1 LLLSQDLKKVQPWN
15 QAAARCVW
23 KKEQETDAGGWQVD
37 AWRAGTIQVHS
48 AASSFRPHSSF
59 VRQKVAALSSLRE
72 ASVAPSR
79 KSKRFWIWLAAA
91 VVVVVALLGIG
102 AARLTRG
109 SGIDLNKLAK
119 VTRADVARSVVA
131 TGKIQPITKVE
142 VKSKASGI
150 VEKLYVDINN
160 QVHKGQQLAQLDQ
173 QEIVAQVEAQR
184 AQLAAAE
191 ANVST
196 YQANIEQ
203 DKVNAAAPDL
213 PMYKATLDRNL
224 EMQKLGIVSRQALD
238 DANKDY
244 LAALTR
250 RDSAK
255 AQIGVDAARL
265 KQARAQVLQ
274 AQASLKQLEE
284 QLSYTT
290 IVAPM
295 DGVILS
301 RDVEIGDAVSS
312 ILVLGSTATLVM
324 TEGDINQV
332 YVQGK
337 VDEADIAHVYM
348 SQPARIKVESFRDR
362 VFNGKVTKIAPLGVE
377 KDNVTTFEVRVS
389 IDNPGG
395 ELKANMTANAEIILD
410 EHKGVLTV
418 PESAVI
424 YDSQKKATVEVPDK
438 KQKEGKRKVPVT
450 VGLSNGSVTEILSGL
465 KEGDS
470 VVLQQ

>member
-1 LLLSQDLKKVQPWN
+1 M
-15 QAAARCVW
+15 AA
-23 KKEQETDAGGWQVD
+23 
-37 AWRAGTIQVHS
+37 
-48 AASSFRPHSSF
+48 
-59 VRQKVAALSSLRE
+59 
-72 ASVAPSR
+72 SR
-79 KSKRFWIWLAAA
+79 KSKRFWIWLIAAGVL
-91 VVVVVALLGIG
+91 VVLVLGLG
-102 AARLTRG
+102 LAHLVKG
-109 SGIDLNKLAK
+109 STIDPNKLAK
-119 VTRADVARSVVA
+119 VTRGDVARSVVA

-150 VEKLYVDINN
+150 VEKLYVDINYV
-160 QVHKGQQLAQLDQ
+160 VHKGQPLAQLDQ
-173 QEIVAQVEAQR
+173 QEILAQVNAQK
-184 AQLAAAE
+184 AQLAGAE

-196 YQANIEQ
+196 YEANIEQ

-213 PMYKATLDRNL
+213 PMYRATLDRNL
-224 EMQKLGIVSRQALD
+224 QMQKEGIVSRQALD

-250 RDSAK
+250 RDSSK
-255 AQIGVDAARL
+255 AQIGVDTAKL
-265 KQARAQVLQ
+265 KQARAQVQ
-274 AQASLKQLEE
+274 QSQASLRQLEE
-284 QLSYTT
+284 QLGYTT

-301 RDVEIGDAVSS
+301 RDVEIGAAVSS

-362 VFNGKVTKIAPLGVE
+362 IFQGKVTKIAPLGVE

-395 ELKANMTANAEIILD
+395 ELKANMTANAEILLD
-410 EHKGVLTV
+410 EHKRVLTV
-418 PESAVI
+418 PENAVM
-424 YDSQKKATVEVPDK
+424 
-438 KQKEGKRKVPVT
+438 
-450 VGLSNGSVTEILSGL
+450 
-465 KEGDS
+465 
-470 VVLQQ
+470 

>member
-1 LLLSQDLKKVQPWN
+1 M
-15 QAAARCVW
+15 
-23 KKEQETDAGGWQVD
+23 
-37 AWRAGTIQVHS
+37 
-48 AASSFRPHSSF
+48 AAS
-59 VRQKVAALSSLRE
+59 KK
-72 ASVAPSR
+72 SR
-79 KSKRFWIWLAAA
+79 KFWIWLGSAG
-91 VVVVVALLGIG
+91 LLVIIVLGVM
-102 AARLTRG
+102 AARMVKG
-109 SGIDLNKLAK
+109 SQIDPNRLAK
-119 VTRADVARSVVA
+119 VQRGDVARSVVA

-150 VEKLYVDINN
+150 VEKLFVDINN
-160 QVHKGQQLAQLDQ
+160 RVQKGQPLAELDQ
-173 QEIVAQVEAQR
+173 QEIRAQVEAQR
-184 AQLAAAE
+184 AQLAGAE
-191 ANVST
+191 ANVAT
-196 YQANIEQ
+196 YEANIEQ

-224 EMQKLGIVSRQALD
+224 EMQKQGVVSQQALD
-238 DANKDY
+238 NANRDY
-244 LAALTR
+244 LAALNK

-255 AQIGVDAARL
+255 AQILVDSAKL
-265 KQARAQVLQ
+265 KQARAQVMQ
-274 AQASLKQLEE
+274 SKASLSQYEE
-284 QLSYTT
+284 QLGYTT

-301 RDVEIGDAVSS
+301 RDVEMGDAVSS

-324 TEGDINQV
+324 TEGDTTQV

-348 SQPARIKVESFRDR
+348 GQPARIKVESFRDR

-395 ELKANMTANAEIILD
+395 ELKANMTANAEILLD

-418 PESAVI
+418 PENAVS
-424 YDSQKKATVEVPDK
+424 YDNQKNAFVNVPDK
-438 KQKEGKRKVPVT
+438 NQKEGTRKLSVK
-450 VGLSNGSVTEILSGL
+450 VGLSNGSVTEIVSGL
-465 KEGDS
+465 KEGDQ

>member
-1 LLLSQDLKKVQPWN
+1 MAGSKK
-15 QAAARCVW
+15 
-23 KKEQETDAGGWQVD
+23 
-37 AWRAGTIQVHS
+37 
-48 AASSFRPHSSF
+48 
-59 VRQKVAALSSLRE
+59 
-72 ASVAPSR
+72 SR
-79 KSKRFWIWLAAA
+79 KFWIWIGSA
-91 VVVVVALLGIG
+91 ALLVLVVLGVM
-102 AARLTRG
+102 AARMVKGTQ
-109 SGIDLNKLAK
+109 IDPNRIAK
-119 VTRADVARSVVA
+119 VQRGDVARSVVA

-160 QVHKGQQLAQLDQ
+160 RVHKGQQLAQLDQ
-173 QEIVAQVEAQR
+173 QEIVAQVDAQR

-191 ANVST
+191 ANVGT
-196 YQANIEQ
+196 YEANIEQ
-203 DKVNAAAPDL
+203 DKVNASAPDL

-224 EMQKLGIVSRQALD
+224 EMQKEGVVSHQALD
-238 DANKDY
+238 DANRDY
-244 LAALTR
+244 LAALNR
-250 RDSAK
+250 RDGAR
-255 AQIGVDAARL
+255 AQIGVDTAKL

-274 AQASLKQLEE
+274 SQASLQQLQE

-324 TEGDINQV
+324 TEGDTTQV

-389 IDNPGG
+389 IDNASG
-395 ELKANMTANAEIILD
+395 ELKANMTANAEILLD
-410 EHKGVLTV
+410 EHKNVLTV
-418 PESAVI
+418 PENAVS
-424 YDSQKKATVEVPDK
+424 YDNQKNAYVNIPDRSQKD
-438 KQKEGKRKVPVT
+438 GSRKIPVK
-450 VGLSNGSVTEILSGL
+450 VGLSNGSVTEIASGL
-465 KEGDS
+465 KEGDQ

>member
-1 LLLSQDLKKVQPWN
+1 MLIVVLGVMAARMVKGTQIDPNRIAKVQ
-15 QAAARCVW
+15 
-23 KKEQETDAGGWQVD
+23 
-37 AWRAGTIQVHS
+37 
-48 AASSFRPHSSF
+48 
-59 VRQKVAALSSLRE
+59 
-72 ASVAPSR
+72 
-79 KSKRFWIWLAAA
+79 
-91 VVVVVALLGIG
+91 
-102 AARLTRG
+102 RG
-109 SGIDLNKLAK
+109 
-119 VTRADVARSVVA
+119 DVARSVVA

-160 QVHKGQQLAQLDQ
+160 RVHKGQPLAQLDQ
-173 QEIVAQVEAQR
+173 QEILAQVDAQR

-191 ANVST
+191 ANVGT
-196 YQANIEQ
+196 YEANIDQ
-203 DKVNAAAPDL
+203 DKVNASAPDL

-224 EMQKLGIVSRQALD
+224 QMQKEGVVSRQALD
-238 DANKDY
+238 DANRDY

-250 RDSAK
+250 RDAAK
-255 AQIGVDAARL
+255 AQVGVDIAKL

-274 AQASLKQLEE
+274 SEASLKQLEE

-324 TEGDINQV
+324 TEGDTSQV

-348 SQPARIKVESFRDR
+348 AQPARIRVESFRDR
-362 VFNGKVTKIAPLGVE
+362 VFSGKVTKIAPLGVE

-395 ELKANMTANAEIILD
+395 ELKANMTANAEILLD
-410 EHKGVLTV
+410 EHKNVLTV
-418 PESAVI
+418 PENAI
-424 YDSQKKATVEVPDK
+424 TYDNQKNAYVNVPDRSQKDGT
-438 KQKEGKRKVPVT
+438 RKVKVN
-450 VGLSNGSVTEILSGL
+450 VGLSNGSVTEIASGL
-465 KEGDS
+465 KEGDQ

>member
-1 LLLSQDLKKVQPWN
+1 M
-15 QAAARCVW
+15 AA
-23 KKEQETDAGGWQVD
+23 
-37 AWRAGTIQVHS
+37 
-48 AASSFRPHSSF
+48 
-59 VRQKVAALSSLRE
+59 
-72 ASVAPSR
+72 SR
-79 KSKRFWIWLAAA
+79 KSKRFWIWLSLGAA
-91 VVVVVALLGIG
+91 VVLLVSGVG
-102 AARLTRG
+102 LAKLVRG
-109 SGIDLNKLAK
+109 TTLDPNKLAK
-119 VTRADVARSVVA
+119 VTRGDVAKSVVA

-160 QVHKGQQLAQLDQ
+160 VVKKGQQLAQLDQ
-173 QEIVAQVEAQR
+173 EEIQAQVAAQR
-184 AQLAAAE
+184 AQLASAQ

-196 YQANIEQ
+196 LEANIEQ

-224 EMQKLGIVSRQALD
+224 EMQKEGIVSRQTLD

-250 RDSAK
+250 RDSSR
-255 AQIGVDAARL
+255 AQIGVDSAKL
-265 KQARAQVLQ
+265 KQARAQVMQ
-274 AQASLKQLEE
+274 SQASLKQLEE
-284 QLSYTT
+284 QLGYTT
-290 IVAPM
+290 IGAPM

-324 TEGDINQV
+324 TEGDTKEV

-348 SQPARIKVESFRDR
+348 GQPARIKVESFRDR
-362 VFNGKVTKIAPLGVE
+362 LFYGKVTKIAPMGVE

-389 IDNPGG
+389 INNPGG
-395 ELKANMTANAEIILD
+395 ELKANMTANAEILLD

-418 PESAVI
+418 PENAVT
-424 YDSQKKATVEVPDK
+424 YDAQKNASVQIPDK
-438 KQKEGKRKVPVT
+438 SQKEGWRKVPVK
-450 VGLSNGSVTEILSGL
+450 VGLSNGAVTEIASGL
-465 KEGDS
+465 KEGDQ

>member
-1 LLLSQDLKKVQPWN
+1 M
-15 QAAARCVW
+15 
-23 KKEQETDAGGWQVD
+23 
-37 AWRAGTIQVHS
+37 
-48 AASSFRPHSSF
+48 AAS
-59 VRQKVAALSSLRE
+59 
-72 ASVAPSR
+72 R
-79 KSKRFWIWLAAA
+79 KNKRFWIWLGAGIVLA
-91 VVVVVALLGIG
+91 VLVLGIML
-102 AARLTRG
+102 ARLA
-109 SGIDLNKLAK
+109 SGASVDPNRLAK
-119 VTRADVARSVVA
+119 VTRGDVARSVVA
-131 TGKIQPITKVE
+131 TGKIQPVTKVE

-160 QVHKGQQLAQLDQ
+160 KVHKGQQLAELDQ
-173 QEIVAQVEAQR
+173 QEILAQVDAQR

-191 ANVST
+191 ANVT
-196 YQANIEQ
+196 IYEANIAQ

-213 PMYKATLDRNL
+213 PMYKATLDRNMQ
-224 EMQKLGIVSRQALD
+224 MQKDGIVSRQALD

-244 LAALTR
+244 QAALTR
-250 RDSAK
+250 RDSSK
-255 AQIGVDAARL
+255 AQIGVDMAKL

-274 AQASLKQLEE
+274 SKASLNQFEE
-284 QLSYTT
+284 QLGYTT

-324 TEGDINQV
+324 TEGDIGQV

-348 SQPARIKVESFRDR
+348 GQPARIKVESFRDR
-362 VFNGKVTKIAPLGVE
+362 VFLGKVTKIAPLGVE

-395 ELKANMTANAEIILD
+395 ELKANMTANAEILLD

-418 PESAVI
+418 PENAI
-424 YDSQKKATVEVPDK
+424 LYDSKKSASVEIPDK
-438 KQKEGKRKVPVT
+438 KQKDGKRKIPVQA
-450 VGLSNGSVTEILSGL
+450 GLSNGSVTEILSGL
-465 KEGDS
+465 KEGDT
-470 VVLQQ
+470 VILQQ

>member
-1 LLLSQDLKKVQPWN
+1 MEVLV
-15 QAAARCVW
+15 
-23 KKEQETDAGGWQVD
+23 
-37 AWRAGTIQVHS
+37 
-48 AASSFRPHSSF
+48 AAS
-59 VRQKVAALSSLRE
+59 
-72 ASVAPSR
+72 R
-79 KSKRFWIWLAAA
+79 KGKRFWIWLGSAIG
-91 VVVVVALLGIG
+91 VVVLLLGIG
-102 AARLTRG
+102 IARLAR
-109 SGIDLNKLAK
+109 SSSIDPNKLAK
-119 VTRADVARSVVA
+119 VSRADVARSVVA

-160 QVHKGQQLAQLDQ
+160 YVHKGQELAQLDQ
-173 QEIVAQVEAQR
+173 QEIMAQVEAQR
-184 AQLAAAE
+184 AQLASAE
-191 ANVST
+191 ANVGT
-196 YQANIEQ
+196 YEANVDQ
-203 DKVNAAAPDL
+203 DRVNAAAPDL

-224 EMQKLGIVSRQALD
+224 EMQKQGIVSRQALD

-255 AQIGVDAARL
+255 AQIGVDSAKL
-265 KQARAQVLQ
+265 KQARAQVMQ

-301 RDVEIGDAVSS
+301 RDVEMGDAVSS

-324 TEGDINQV
+324 TEGDIREV

-348 SQPARIKVESFRDR
+348 NQPARIKVESFRDR
-362 VFNGKVTKIAPLGVE
+362 IFNGRVTKISPMGVE

-410 EHKGVLTV
+410 EHKAVLSV
-418 PESAVI
+418 PESAVM
-424 YDSQKKATVEVPDK
+424 YDNQKKATVEIPDK
-438 KQKEGKRKVPVT
+438 KEKEGKRKVPIT

-465 KEGDS
+465 KEGDQ

>member
-1 LLLSQDLKKVQPWN
+1 V
-15 QAAARCVW
+15 
-23 KKEQETDAGGWQVD
+23 
-37 AWRAGTIQVHS
+37 
-48 AASSFRPHSSF
+48 AASR
-59 VRQKVAALSSLRE
+59 RG
-72 ASVAPSR
+72 
-79 KSKRFWIWLAAA
+79 KRFWIWLSVG
-91 VVVVVALLGIG
+91 VVLFVGFVVGGIAL
-102 AARLTRG
+102 ARLVKG
-109 SGIDLNKLAK
+109 SSIDSNRLAK
-119 VTRADVARSVVA
+119 VTRGDVTRSVVA
-131 TGKIQPITKVE
+131 TGQIQPITKVE

-160 QVHKGQQLAQLDQ
+160 QVKKGQQLAQLDQ
-173 QEIVAQVEAQR
+173 QEILAQVDAQR
-184 AQLAAAE
+184 AQLASAE
-191 ANVST
+191 ANVSA
-196 YQANIEQ
+196 YEANIEQ

-224 EMQKLGIVSRQALD
+224 EMKKSGIVSQQALD
-238 DANKDY
+238 DTNKEY

-255 AQIGVDAARL
+255 AQIGVDTAKL
-265 KQARAQVLQ
+265 KQAHAQVLQ
-274 AQASLKQLEE
+274 SQASLKQLEE

-348 SQPARIKVESFRDR
+348 DQPARIKVESFRDR
-362 VFNGKVTKIAPLGVE
+362 TFNGKVTKIAPLGVQ

-395 ELKANMTANAEIILD
+395 ELKANMTANAEILLD

-418 PESAVI
+418 PENAVM
-424 YDSQKKATVEVPDK
+424 YDNQKNASVQVPDS
-438 KQKEGKRKVPVT
+438 KQKDGVRKVAVK
-450 VGLSNGSVTEILSGL
+450 VGLSNGSVSEIVSGL
-465 KEGDS
+465 KEGEQ